1 MSMETETRSAPDLSL
16 LSETFLCAKMKGTS
30 TELPSAD
37 ETRNR
42 PNRAKIGAWRAI
54 GVAGADMDGILELV
68 GRSGREEKTVV
79 PLVLCLLTMICQKN
93 PYKTTSPVLS
103 SSTPS
108 SVSKSF
114 ISLSIR
120 LL

>member
-42 PNRAKIGAWRAI
+42 PNRAKIRAWRAI
-54 GVAGADMDGILELV
+54 GVAGADTGGILELV
-68 GRSGREEKTVV
+68 GRSGREEKRRLFRSDCIGQLSATT
-79 PLVLCLLTMICQKN
+79 PLDLVTRWL
-93 PYKTTSPVLS
+93 VS
-103 SSTPS
+103 SLKAQAQAQAPS
-108 SVSKSF
+108 N
-114 ISLSIR
+114 LGLR
-120 LL
+120 